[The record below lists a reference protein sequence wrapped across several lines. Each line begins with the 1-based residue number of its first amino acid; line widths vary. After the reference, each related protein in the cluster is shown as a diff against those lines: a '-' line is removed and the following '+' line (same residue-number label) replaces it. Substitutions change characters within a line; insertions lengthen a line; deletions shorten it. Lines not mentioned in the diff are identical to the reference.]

1 MNNFSGKAG
10 ATNVVFNVKVGET
23 IGDMKDNSYLCAC
36 QTNKGAYVSRSNYSI
51 QYSGYLHCRMSLAV
65 VGYRWALRGFH
76 RGDFLSLK
84 ESLMKVQSCPQKA
97 AKPRFKPPTNSPE
110 GERWL
115 TPGQSSRFKARSLSG
130 NHTYH
135 FSLVT

>member
-1 MNNFSGKAG
+1 
-10 ATNVVFNVKVGET
+10 
-23 IGDMKDNSYLCAC
+23 MKDNSYLCAC
-36 QTNKGAYVSRSNYSI
+36 QNNKGAYVSRSNYSI

-130 NHTYH
+130 NH
-135 FSLVT
+135 FPPLLDGCGSCSAVENRLQEAALEVWSAPLLS

>member
-1 MNNFSGKAG
+1 
-10 ATNVVFNVKVGET
+10 
-23 IGDMKDNSYLCAC
+23 MKDNSYLCAC

-84 ESLMKVQSCPQKA
+84 ESLMYTKIKYRQASQ
-97 AKPRFKPPTNSPE
+97 
-110 GERWL
+110 L
-115 TPGQSSRFKARSLSG
+115 TG
-130 NHTYH
+130 NLNYK
-135 FSLVT
+135 